1 MIYNF
6 AMGLAIGLGLTFFLG
21 IILLVI
27 QEEKDRKH
35 KRTLEEIN
43 DNIKMVLGAKNEG

>member
-6 AMGLAIGLGLTFFLG
+6 AMGLALGFGLTFFLG
-21 IILLVI
+21 LILLVI

-35 KRTLEEIN
+35 KKILEEIN
-43 DNIKMVLGAKNEG
+43 ENIKKVLGAKDV

>member
-6 AMGLAIGLGLTFFLG
+6 AMGLALGFGLTFFLG

-27 QEEKDRKH
+27 QEEKDRNH
-35 KRTLEEIN
+35 KRALEEIN
-43 DNIKMVLGAKNEG
+43 DNVKKILEVKNV

>member
-6 AMGLAIGLGLTFFLG
+6 AMGLALGFGLTFFLG
-21 IILLVI
+21 LILLVI

-35 KRTLEEIN
+35 KKILEEIN
-43 DNIKMVLGAKNEG
+43 ENIKKVLVSKDV